1 MYLLSTMYFTMF
13 YVFPMYCIYLVLCI
27 LLFYVFPMYGIYLVQ
42 CILLCSMY
50 FLCTVHFLCVVF
62 PKISRCRP
70 RTSPGLVRDCN
81 VKTAKCARNGKF
93 VLNIKSVIFNPL
105 WQKSEK
111 MIYYKSTFCFVY
123 HIVKL
128 ASANLLENW
137 RHELRFSGSSSTNTW
152 ATYKV
157 FSLRIMMCDDLSF
170 IK

>member
-1 MYLLSTMYFTMF
+1 MF

-27 LLFYVFPMYGIYLVQ
+27 LLFYVFPMYCIYLVQ

-157 FSLRIMMCDDLSF
+157 FSLRIMVCDDWSF

>member
-27 LLFYVFPMYGIYLVQ
+27 LLFYVFPMYCIYLVQ